1 MDFQRSRVLSFIK
14 HKHIFRL
21 QAVIGALREDGL
33 EQSLVSSLEYVA
45 EVVGVMAGNAGY
57 ALCMAA
63 HITTAF

>member
-1 MDFQRSRVLSFIK
+1 M
-14 HKHIFRL
+14 
-21 QAVIGALREDGL
+21 IGALREDGL